1 VPEFADWAAVELF
14 EPGGGVRQVPSG
26 EAPPDSGATSRLTVP
41 LTLGE
46 RRIGSMTFVSA
57 DGSRT
62 YGDADLPVALEL
74 AERCSQALHNAQLY
88 DEATSSRALLDTLFA
103 TAPVGLCV
111 LDTSMR
117 FLLINERM
125 AELTGRSPAEHL
137 GRRMDEMYAGERGT
151 ATTLI
156 HSVLSTGEAVHD
168 VEIVAGA
175 RAFLASYAP
184 VTAEGRTLG
193 VICAVVETTERH
205 RVQAERDR
213 MHDRTAR
220 LQEVT
225 ERLSAALTGDEVA
238 DVILSA
244 GMAATG
250 ATGGVLALRDGADLV
265 VGHRVGM
272 GGAAAPMR
280 LGLGLEMPLAIAA
293 RTAQPV
299 LLPSRD
305 AWLSR
310 MAHPPPSDFEAFAA
324 VPLRFEGGVP
334 GVMGLAF
341 AGRRDFDTADVALL
355 DAIARQGAQAL
366 ERARLYEER
375 AYVART
381 LQRGLLPREVPAI
394 AGLDVAVRYR
404 PIGDGSEVGGD
415 FYDVFAAADG
425 WLVAVG
431 DVCGKGTEAAMLTGV
446 VRNTIRALA
455 VRDTEPAAIVAGV
468 NEALLREGSP
478 HALSSVACGS
488 VRRAAGGFVVTL
500 AAGGHPRPSC
510 DVPGG
515 RSSRWPREAR
525 CSASSGAPA
534 SSRSRSG
541 WPPATCSSS
550 TPTASS
556 TLAAPARRRSARR
569 DSPRCSPPRSPT
581 RRRRSAPST
590 ARCAR
595 TRRARRATTRRCWR
609 CASSGAR
616 AAAYAAC
623 STTRPR
629 RSVWSVPPHRRQLRP
644 ARTASSAS

>member
-1 VPEFADWAAVELF
+1 VVDLLEHDGSLRHVASAAAPAAQVAELAGLRGAVARG
-14 EPGGGVRQVPSG
+14 EPPRHGVLPGASG
-26 EAPPDSGATSRLTVP
+26 SVSYLVVP
-41 LTLGE
+41 LVLGP
-46 RRIGSMTFVSA
+46 RRIGALTLLSSEA
-57 DGSRT
+57 RPA
-62 YGDADLPVALEL
+62 YADADLPVALEL

-88 DEATSSRALLDTLFA
+88 DDATSSRALLDTLFA

-117 FLLINERM
+117 FLLMNERM
-125 AELTGRSPAEHL
+125 AELTGRPPAEHL
-137 GRRMDEMYAGERGT
+137 GRRLDEMYADQRGT
-151 ATTLI
+151 ATSLI
-156 HSVLSTGEAVHD
+156 HSVLSTGEAVRD

-184 VTAEGRTLG
+184 VAAEGRTLG

-213 MHDRTAR
+213 LHDRTAR

-225 ERLSAALTGDEVA
+225 ERLSAALTADEVVE
-238 DVILSA
+238 VILTA

-250 ATGGVLALRDGADLV
+250 ATCGVLALRDGAELV
-265 VGHRVGM
+265 IDHRIGM
-272 GGAAAPMR
+272 GGAAAPAR
-280 LGLGLEMPLAIAA
+280 LGLELEMPLPIAA

-299 LLPSRD
+299 LLPSRE
-305 AWLSR
+305 AWLKR
-310 MAHPPPSDFEAFAA
+310 MAHPPRGDFEAFAA

-334 GVMGLAF
+334 GVMGLGF
-341 AGRRDFDTADVALL
+341 ADERDFDAAEVALL

-381 LQRGLLPREVPAI
+381 LQRGLLPRELPAI
-394 AGLDVAVRYR
+394 EGLDVAVRYR
-404 PIGDGSEVGGD
+404 PVGDGHEVGGD

-431 DVCGKGTEAAMLTGV
+431 DVCGKGTEAAVLTGV

-500 AAGGHPRPSC
+500 AAGGHPPSLLRRAGGH
-510 DVPGG
+510 VEPLAPRGPMLGVERGAVFEQVEIGLAPGDLLLLYTDG
-515 RSSRWPREAR
+515 VI
-525 CSASSGAPA
+525 
-534 SSRSRSG
+534 
-541 WPPATCSSS
+541 
-550 TPTASS
+550 
-556 TLAAPARRRSARR
+556 
-569 DSPRCSPPRSPT
+569 D
-581 RRRRSAPST
+581 
-590 ARCAR
+590 ARCAG
-595 TRRARRATTRRCWR
+595 TPTFGEARLAEVL
-609 CASSGAR
+609 GGDVPD
-616 AAAYAAC
+616 AAAALGAIDRALRAYAPGP
-623 STTRPR
+623 PR
-629 RSVWSVPPHRRQLRP
+629 DDKALLALRVL
-644 ARTASSAS
+644 RV